1 MGKSRF
7 IAPTTLVGLLGVA
20 PAYAADLA
28 PIPVKYRE
36 AEKLPWA
43 GLYVG
48 ANAGFAWSSD
58 PRTDCTFAGPGLSPC
73 VPNPTAFGVP
83 TGSAF
88 PTVNSAGAEY
98 GLQAG
103 YNWQVANWVL
113 GFEADINKLAAQGN
127 THFAGVDPGK
137 GPDQLSQRYDW
148 LGTARGRAGITA
160 GSALFYATGGF
171 AYGRTNHEYIY
182 GLGSPANTQTFGLSE
197 LRTGWTAG
205 GGAEYA
211 FNQHWSVKAEY
222 LYVHLAASNLNISN
236 LNFVGNFFTGP
247 AGTTILHFNNNLN
260 IVRIG
265 ANYRF

>member
-1 MGKSRF
+1 LK
-7 IAPTTLVGLLGVA
+7 PTSTNSPRKAIRILRVST
-20 PAYAADLA
+20 PA
-28 PIPVKYRE
+28 
-36 AEKLPWA
+36 
-43 GLYVG
+43 
-48 ANAGFAWSSD
+48 
-58 PRTDCTFAGPGLSPC
+58 
-73 VPNPTAFGVP
+73 
-83 TGSAF
+83 
-88 PTVNSAGAEY
+88 
-98 GLQAG
+98 
-103 YNWQVANWVL
+103 
-113 GFEADINKLAAQGN
+113 
-127 THFAGVDPGK
+127 
-137 GPDQLSQRYDW
+137 
-148 LGTARGRAGITA
+148 
-160 GSALFYATGGF
+160 GGF